1 MIIEINEKTVDQESL
16 KIDVDSKKESKK
28 QNSGQVSDKNFVIVK
43 VSGNESNT
51 DSTATSGNVLS
62 LNLVDTT

>member
-16 KIDVDSKKESKK
+16 KIDVDSENESKK
-28 QNSGQVSDKNFVIVK
+28 QNSDQATDKNFVNVK
-43 VSGNESNT
+43 VTGNESNT
-51 DSTATSGNVLS
+51 DSTATSRNVLS